1 VRRVLSP
8 LSAKVSPVVT
18 SGAGESSRAEGPHAG
33 RILAPRTRHMEAT
46 EEQLRSLIVERF
58 EIDPERLRPDTNL
71 VNDLGATSLDVVDL
85 VMTIEERLGVKIDDA
100 EAESIR
106 TFRDAVAVVQAKRE
120 ARAH

>member
-1 VRRVLSP
+1 
-8 LSAKVSPVVT
+8 
-18 SGAGESSRAEGPHAG
+18 
-33 RILAPRTRHMEAT
+33 MEAT

-120 ARAH
+120 ARPH